1 MLIIQMLS
9 FIAFV
14 GVKIAYIYPL
24 KTPPDDNVLGIGLN
38 QPIQLVAPPNSP
50 VCLISIALGSTGFFV
65 IRSSFKTLSDGGC

>member
-1 MLIIQMLS
+1 MLS

-38 QPIQLVAPPNSP
+38 QPVQLVAPPNSP
-50 VCLISIALGSTGFFV
+50 VCLISISKKRPVYLNCTWFNRFFCHS
-65 IRSSFKTLSDGGC
+65 IQL